1 MTHRLRHDLEW
12 WVAVPGYSNG
22 RSIYKPVERAYYVHA
37 DSSGYGHAL
46 LHEDNMG
53 VVHILTNLTS
63 RSPLLMT
70 KLRKLWFILNTNNIS
85 IRAHGSGS
93 GQRFAGQPTGSGGA
107 AERPDLLELAQSG
120 RVGAKSVS
128 AEDDY
133 LAVPEL
139 LQRADSGYEAVRPV
153 SRVPGL
159 FPLST
164 DLTNEYLKQ
173 DDRRLPAQEEYLWMS
188 CFGAHMAALFVALD
202 ELLPYVPATN
212 QDFTPYLARARNHA
226 EAIDKAFR
234 FRLAFLR
241 RLNEIKRVH
250 GDQGVLDRL
259 QPQVAGVGEDVAAD
273 VDAAAKV
280 STSDG
285 VGRRSSELQEPCE
298 DAFGSDELGQRTLD
312 LLSSSLSA
320 QTLKSYAGR
329 LSQFAEFCH
338 DSENISPLEATTA
351 TVVRYVAWIGERG
364 HIAAKS
370 LQPYLSAINTFFELH
385 NLVPIAKDSL
395 HLTSARRGLMLRQ
408 RRLDA
413 APLRVPLPADVAYRF
428 VSKAELIV
436 SAPYPESHLDYRA
449 LLASVVNFLF
459 FARGLTGVSC
469 RVQDVHVDTYN
480 ITLQIYREKGRA
492 GRRGPDDLRVLLL
505 PVSEHPRVAR
515 LLRYFIDNVQS
526 VPLVTVGLAASN
538 FWAVNVAEQSKPW
551 TAATMSDWLSTAVN
565 LVNAAP
571 PAGTSWTSHSLRKG
585 AASAANAIGTPLS
598 HIRYQ
603 GGWATNSDVV
613 LDYIDPNV
621 LPSPGAW
628 LPVAA
633 DLHGAAV
640 APQGTTSRH
649 VSSGAGA
656 RERTR
661 EGRRVAGGLD
671 GRAVSGC

>member
-1 MTHRLRHDLEW
+1 MSDGEEPVAEPTLKSLQADVRALATAVAQLTALE
-12 WVAVPGYSNG
+12 
-22 RSIYKPVERAYYVHA
+22 R
-37 DSSGYGHAL
+37 
-46 LHEDNMG
+46 
-53 VVHILTNLTS
+53 VVDGEG
-63 RSPLLMT
+63 
-70 KLRKLWFILNTNNIS
+70 
-85 IRAHGSGS
+85 AHGSRS
-93 GQRFAGQPTGSGGA
+93 GQRIAGQPTGSGGA

-139 LQRADSGYEAVRPV
+139 LQRAESGYEAVRPV

-173 DDRRLPAQEEYLWMS
+173 DDRRLPPQEEYLWMS
-188 CFGAHMAALFVALD
+188 CFGAHMAALFVAPD

-250 GDQGVLDRL
+250 ARQQPLLLEWWL
-259 QPQVAGVGEDVAAD
+259 QLPVAGVGEDVA
-273 VDAAAKV
+273 VVVGVAAK
-280 STSDG
+280 
-285 VGRRSSELQEPCE
+285 

-312 LLSSSLSA
+312 LLSRSLSA

-385 NLVPIAKDSL
+385 SLDPIAKDSL

-428 VSKAELIV
+428 VTKAELIV
-436 SAPYPESHLDYRA
+436 SAPYPEYHHNFRA
-449 LLASVVNFLF
+449 LLA
-459 FARGLTGVSC
+459 
-469 RVQDVHVDTYN
+469 
-480 ITLQIYREKGRA
+480 
-492 GRRGPDDLRVLLL
+492 
-505 PVSEHPRVAR
+505 
-515 LLRYFIDNVQS
+515 
-526 VPLVTVGLAASN
+526 
-538 FWAVNVAEQSKPW
+538 
-551 TAATMSDWLSTAVN
+551 
-565 LVNAAP
+565 
-571 PAGTSWTSHSLRKG
+571 
-585 AASAANAIGTPLS
+585 
-598 HIRYQ
+598 
-603 GGWATNSDVV
+603 
-613 LDYIDPNV
+613 
-621 LPSPGAW
+621 
-628 LPVAA
+628 
-633 DLHGAAV
+633 
-640 APQGTTSRH
+640 
-649 VSSGAGA
+649 
-656 RERTR
+656 
-661 EGRRVAGGLD
+661 
-671 GRAVSGC
+671 

>member
-1 MTHRLRHDLEW
+1 MSDGEEPVVEPTLKSLQADVRALATA
-12 WVAVPGYSNG
+12 VAQLTA
-22 RSIYKPVERAYYVHA
+22 RER
-37 DSSGYGHAL
+37 
-46 LHEDNMG
+46 
-53 VVHILTNLTS
+53 VVDGEG
-63 RSPLLMT
+63 
-70 KLRKLWFILNTNNIS
+70 
-85 IRAHGSGS
+85 AHGSRS
-93 GQRFAGQPTGSGGA
+93 GQRIAGQPTGSGGA

-139 LQRADSGYEAVRPV
+139 LQRAESGYEAVRPV

-234 FRLAFLR
+234 FRLANLR

-250 GDQGVLDRL
+250 ARKQPLLLEWWL
-259 QPQVAGVGEDVAAD
+259 QLPVAGVGEDVVVD
-273 VDAAAKV
+273 VGVAAK
-280 STSDG
+280 
-285 VGRRSSELQEPCE
+285 

-385 NLVPIAKDSL
+385 NLDPIAKDSL
-395 HLTSARRGLMLRQ
+395 HLTSARRWR
-408 RRLDA
+408 
-413 APLRVPLPADVAYRF
+413 
-428 VSKAELIV
+428 SKA
-436 SAPYPESHLDYRA
+436 
-449 LLASVVNFLF
+449 
-459 FARGLTGVSC
+459 
-469 RVQDVHVDTYN
+469 
-480 ITLQIYREKGRA
+480 
-492 GRRGPDDLRVLLL
+492 
-505 PVSEHPRVAR
+505 
-515 LLRYFIDNVQS
+515 
-526 VPLVTVGLAASN
+526 
-538 FWAVNVAEQSKPW
+538 
-551 TAATMSDWLSTAVN
+551 
-565 LVNAAP
+565 
-571 PAGTSWTSHSLRKG
+571 LRKG
-585 AASAANAIGTPLS
+585 AASAANAIGVPLS

-603 GGWATNSDVV
+603 GGWATISDVV

-628 LPVAA
+628 FFFGHIAPLRHFQVQQ
-633 DLHGAAV
+633 DSAAV
-640 APQGTTSRH
+640 AFPVPPS
-649 VSSGAGA
+649 
-656 RERTR
+656 
-661 EGRRVAGGLD
+661 
-671 GRAVSGC
+671 